1 MGDAKRKPSARELE
15 RIYDEHAG
23 AMFGHGMALLRD
35 EAAVRDILQ
44 DVFLKL
50 AEGRV
55 PMESIDN
62 GRGYLLKMVHHA
74 AVDLM
79 RRSKVRSDH
88 AAAKYPGDFFQ
99 RSPDPDREAFRQQ
112 LEKAMLQLPEEQR
125 HVVMLKLWQERTF
138 GEISEICG
146 IPMNTA
152 ASRYR
157 YALDKLRG
165 LLRPLYEEL

>member
-79 RRSKVRSDH
+79 RRQRIPAISSSAARTRIARHSGSNWKRPCSSFRRSS
-88 AAAKYPGDFFQ
+88 AT
-99 RSPDPDREAFRQQ
+99 S
-112 LEKAMLQLPEEQR
+112 
-125 HVVMLKLWQERTF
+125 
-138 GEISEICG
+138 
-146 IPMNTA
+146 
-152 ASRYR
+152 
-157 YALDKLRG
+157 
-165 LLRPLYEEL
+165 